1 MRKAK
6 ASATTYHLKDHYRQ
20 RQLAEFGVDVVD
32 QRVVLDGN
40 IITSYC
46 LETVGQ

>member
-1 MRKAK
+1 M
-6 ASATTYHLKDHYRQ
+6 
-20 RQLAEFGVDVVD
+20 VD

-46 LETVGQ
+46 LETGTDVAFELMKMLVGEEKANVVRKAMGF